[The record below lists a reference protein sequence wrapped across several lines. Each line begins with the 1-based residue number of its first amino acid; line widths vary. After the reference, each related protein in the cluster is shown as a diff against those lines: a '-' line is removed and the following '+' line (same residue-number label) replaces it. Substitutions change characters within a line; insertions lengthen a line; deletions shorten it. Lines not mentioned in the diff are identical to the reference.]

1 MQFKQE
7 ALAFNSWNI
16 PREHSLHAI
25 SPDNENMPAMQSIH
39 TVDSVAASLSPLFPG
54 GHSMQEFS
62 EDEPSAV
69 KYFPGMQDVQ
79 FDAEVAPSVDDQ

>member
-1 MQFKQE
+1 M
-7 ALAFNSWNI
+7 
-16 PREHSLHAI
+16 
-25 SPDNENMPAMQSIH
+25 PDMQSIH
-39 TVDSVAASLSPLFPG
+39 AVESVAAGISPLFPG